1 MLKLIPNRLQTLKS
15 SWVTSFAISG
25 LILLLILRRLFS
37 SPLELLDF
45 FNAYYPAGR
54 LIIEN
59 PEKLYSFSESII
71 LGFVNLPILALL
83 FTPFTWFEKSVA
95 GNLFTGLGVVSVV
108 LFGWWLIKIADL
120 RGLKRLVF
128 IALLVA
134 NTPIYYS
141 IWLGNSTHM
150 VFLFVIATFVC
161 LQAKRDALSGICLAG
176 AGLLKPPL
184 LFLLLYIV
192 VRKRF
197 KAVIGCVVGLGV
209 MFGLSVLFFGFNLNV
224 GWFQECILKFS
235 GQIVTAY
242 NSQSV
247 DSFLI
252 RLMSDA
258 PIDSWDLVVGDGI
271 FKFWRYLLLAMLIG
285 GTVLTV
291 LRRPATKSH
300 DVEGLEY
307 SIFLTLT
314 LVISPISWTHYYLF
328 LLLPIALYLGG
339 KLQIPRTPALQMML
353 LLSIFLVITPNVT
366 QIPFQNPW
374 LVAVVRYFWVS
385 HFFFGGLILLGVLLT
400 SHWRLDNLADAP
412 NVQSRGFQLAV
423 SQPNTD

>member
-1 MLKLIPNRLQTLKS
+1 MLKLIPNPLQTLKS

-37 SPLELLDF
+37 SPLDLLDF
-45 FNAYYPAGR
+45 FNAYYPAGQ

-59 PEKLYSFSESII
+59 PGKLYSFAESII
-71 LGFVNLPILALL
+71 FGFVNLPILALL

-95 GNLFTGLGVVSVV
+95 GNLFTGLGVASVV

-120 RGLKRLVF
+120 RGLKRLIF

-134 NTPIYYS
+134 NTPIFYS

-161 LQAKRDALSGICLAG
+161 LQAKRDTLSGIYLAG

-184 LFLLLYIV
+184 LFLLLYVV

-197 KAVIGCVVGLGV
+197 KAVIGCAVSLGV

-224 GWFQECILKFS
+224 VWFQECILKFS

-252 RLMSDA
+252 RLMSDS
-258 PIDSWDLVVGDGI
+258 PIDSWDLVAGDGV
-271 FKFWRYLLLAMLIG
+271 FKFWRYLLFAVLIG
-285 GTVLTV
+285 GTVLTI
-291 LRRPATKSH
+291 LRRPVTQSH
-300 DVEGLEY
+300 GVEGLEY

-314 LVISPISWTHYYLF
+314 LLISPISWTHYYLF

-339 KLQIPRTPALQMML
+339 KLQIPRIPALQMML
-353 LLSIFLVITPNVT
+353 LLSIFLAMAPNVT
-366 QIPFQNPW
+366 KIPFQNPW
-374 LVAVVRYFWVS
+374 LVAVVRFFWVS
-385 HFFFGGLILLGVLLT
+385 HFFFGGLLLLMILLL
-400 SHWRLDNLADAP
+400 SHWHTGRLLHP
-412 NVQSRGFQLAV
+412 QS
-423 SQPNTD
+423 SES